1 MNTKILFLS
10 LISGLSTV
18 FGCIIM
24 FISKKYKN
32 KVLSFSFGLSFVVM
46 FLISI
51 IELIPE
57 GISYGFNY
65 LSIPIL
71 FVISLVLLM
80 LGGGVVYLLDK
91 INKTDDDLYG
101 VGWLCML
108 SVLIHNI
115 PEGIITA
122 ITLIS
127 NFDFGLKMFLIIL
140 IHNIPEG
147 ISIAAPI
154 YYSGHGRLKS
164 LLYSFVS
171 GGGEVVGAIF
181 GMMICRIFNLDL
193 LLYILL
199 ILVAGIMI
207 YLSCR
212 KLFFEGLKCNE
223 DNLFIC
229 GIVIGLLIVLITL

>member
-1 MNTKILFLS
+1 MS
-10 LISGLSTV
+10 LISGFSTV
-18 FGCIIM
+18 LGCIIM

-32 KVLSFSFGLSFVVM
+32 KVLSYSFGLSFIVM

-51 IELIPE
+51 LELIPE
-57 GISYGFNY
+57 GISYGINY
-65 LSIPIL
+65 FSIPIL
-71 FVISLVLLM
+71 FILSFILLVS
-80 LGGGVVYLLDK
+80 GGGVVYFLDK
-91 INKTDDDLYG
+91 VNKSNNDLYN

-127 NFDFGLKMFLIIL
+127 DFDFGLKMFLIIM

-154 YYSGHGRLKS
+154 YYSGHGKMKS
-164 LLYSFVS
+164 LLYSMVS
-171 GGGEVVGAIF
+171 GGGEVVGAIL
-181 GMMICRIFNLDL
+181 GMIICKLFNLDL

-199 ILVAGIMI
+199 IIVAGIMI
-207 YLSCR
+207 YLSCK

-223 DNLFIC
+223 DNLFIY
-229 GIVIGLLIVLITL
+229 GIVFGIIIVLITL